1 MSTGERTRQ
10 PRWEIADVLAR
21 TDLAQLMDELAT
33 PATYNIRGRR
43 WHCPMP
49 DHDDQHASVTLHTDH
64 RGHER
69 WRCWS
74 GDHTHRGDA
83 IDLIVAT
90 QRVNRADAIAWLANR
105 AGMIADQPLP
115 PARRKPQR
123 ARPNVVPLDPSVVR
137 YVHACEKILWGRT
150 GAPVRDWLHARGF
163 DDDLLRVNQV
173 GADPGRSMMSRQRG
187 LPHGHSLAAT
197 FPALDPDGNVQYV
210 QARYLEPIGS
220 DKYDNPAG
228 SLGSNP
234 RLAWTRTA
242 DDRTTPGV
250 LLVTEGIPDALTA
263 AGAGYAA
270 VGILGSQAPD
280 DRVADVLA
288 RHAARTGRQLVAI
301 VDADTAGR
309 AWGARLAELL
319 TARDYPL
326 GVVEPPTGLDL
337 NAWSASTVSW
347 VTHIDVALPA
357 LAAPAFGR
365 ATSEPRSSENAPS
378 VL

>member
-1 MSTGERTRQ
+1 MGTGERTRQ

-21 TDLAQLMDELAT
+21 TDLTQLLDELAT
-33 PATYNIRGRR
+33 PATRSIRGRR

-49 DHDDQHASVTLHTDH
+49 DHDDQHASVTMHTDH

-74 GDHTHRGDA
+74 GDNTHRGDA

-105 AGMIADQPLP
+105 AGMIPDQPLP

-123 ARPNVVPLDPSVVR
+123 SRPSVVPLDASVVR
-137 YVHACEKILWGRT
+137 YVHACEKILWGNT

-163 DDDLLRVNQV
+163 DDDLLRANHV
-173 GADPGRSMMSRQRG
+173 GADPGRAMMSRQRG
-187 LPHGHSLAAT
+187 LPYGHSLAAT
-197 FPALDPDGNVQYV
+197 FPALDPESNVQYV

-234 RLAWTRTA
+234 RLAWTRTP
-242 DDRTTPGV
+242 DGHTTASV

-280 DRVADVLA
+280 DRVAMTLA
-288 RHAARTGRQLVAI
+288 GHAENSGQQMVAI
-301 VDADTAGR
+301 VDADPAGR
-309 AWGARLAELL
+309 AWGFRLAGLL
-319 TARDYPL
+319 EARGHIL
-326 GVVEPPTGLDL
+326 NVVEPPDGLDL
-337 NAWSASTVSW
+337 NGWASRCPLWT
-347 VTHIDVALPA
+347 TA
-357 LAAPAFGR
+357 LAA
-365 ATSEPRSSENAPS
+365 EPLHPIEPPETRLAP
-378 VL
+378 LTT

>member
-1 MSTGERTRQ
+1 MGTGERTRQ

-21 TDLAQLMDELAT
+21 TDLAQLLDELAT
-33 PATYNIRGRR
+33 PAARNIRGRR

-90 QRVNRADAIAWLANR
+90 QRTNRADAIAWLANR
-105 AGMIADQPLP
+105 AGMIPGQPLP

-123 ARPNVVPLDPSVVR
+123 ARPSVVPLDPSVVR
-137 YVHACEKILWGRT
+137 YVHACEKILWGHT
-150 GAPVRDWLHARGF
+150 GAPVRNWLHARGF
-163 DDDLLRVNQV
+163 DDDLLRANHV

-197 FPALDPDGNVQYV
+197 LPALDPDGNVQYV
-210 QARYLEPIGS
+210 QARFLEPVGS

-234 RLAWTRTA
+234 RLAWTRTP
-242 DDRTTPGV
+242 DGHTTPGV

-280 DRVADVLA
+280 DRVADILA
-288 RHAARTGRQLVAI
+288 RHAASTGRELIAI
-301 VDADTAGR
+301 VDADPAGR
-309 AWGARLAELL
+309 AWGERLCDLHASRGQTLEI
-319 TARDYPL
+319 
-326 GVVEPPTGLDL
+326 VEPPDGLDL
-337 NAWSASTVSW
+337 NAWALLNANWGSELSAALQQPAA
-347 VTHIDVALPA
+347 VA
-357 LAAPAFGR
+357 R
-365 ATSEPRSSENAPS
+365 ADLGWSPG
-378 VL
+378 

>member
-1 MSTGERTRQ
+1 M
-10 PRWEIADVLAR
+10 LAR
-21 TDLAQLMDELAT
+21 TDLAQLLDELAT
-33 PATYNIRGRR
+33 PATRSIRGRR

-49 DHDDQHASVTLHTDH
+49 DHDDQRASVTMHTDH

-74 GDHTHRGDA
+74 GDNTHRGDA

-105 AGMIADQPLP
+105 AGMIPDQPLP

-123 ARPNVVPLDPSVVR
+123 SRPSVVPLDPSVVR
-137 YVHACEKILWGRT
+137 YVHACEKILWGHT

-163 DDDLLRVNQV
+163 DDDLLRANHV
-173 GADPGRSMMSRQRG
+173 GADPGRAMMSRQRG

-197 FPALDPDGNVQYV
+197 FPALDSEGNVQYV

-234 RLAWTRTA
+234 RLAWTRTP
-242 DDRTTPGV
+242 DGRTTAGV

-280 DRVADVLA
+280 EGVADALFS
-288 RHAARTGRQLVAI
+288 HSMRTGRELIAVN
-301 VDADTAGR
+301 DADQAGR
-309 AWGARLAELL
+309 SWGGRLRDLL
-319 TARDYPL
+319 ATCSLQLRT
-326 GVVEPPTGLDL
+326 VEPPEGLDL
-337 NAWSASTVSW
+337 NSWAGSSGDWVKAVSPTPLRRTAEVSLRGPSA
-347 VTHIDVALPA
+347 
-357 LAAPAFGR
+357 G
-365 ATSEPRSSENAPS
+365 
-378 VL
+378 

>member
-1 MSTGERTRQ
+1 MGTGERTRQ

-21 TDLAQLMDELAT
+21 TDLTQLLDELAT
-33 PATYNIRGRR
+33 PATRSIRGRR

-49 DHDDQHASVTLHTDH
+49 DHDDQHASVTMHTDH

-74 GDHTHRGDA
+74 GDNTHRGDA

-105 AGMIADQPLP
+105 AGMIPDQPLP

-123 ARPNVVPLDPSVVR
+123 SRQSVVPLDPSVVR
-137 YVHACEKILWGRT
+137 YVHACEKILWGHT

-163 DDDLLRVNQV
+163 DDDILRANHV
-173 GADPGRSMMSRQRG
+173 GADPGRAKMSRQRG

-197 FPALDPDGNVQYV
+197 FPALDPEGNVQYV

-234 RLAWTRTA
+234 RLAWTRTP
-242 DDRTTPGV
+242 DGRTTAGV

-280 DRVADVLA
+280 DRVADVLV
-288 RHAARTGRQLVAI
+288 RQSRDSERRVIAVI
-301 VDADTAGR
+301 DADPAGK
-309 AWGARLAELL
+309 AWGAHLSDLLA
-319 TARDYPL
+319 ARGHAL
-326 GVVEPPTGLDL
+326 EILEPPSRLDL
-337 NAWSASTVSW
+337 NAWSLLTPGWSELLGPQHEDGRRSTCVDL
-347 VTHIDVALPA
+347 VDT
-357 LAAPAFGR
+357 
-365 ATSEPRSSENAPS
+365 
-378 VL
+378 

>member
-1 MSTGERTRQ
+1 
-10 PRWEIADVLAR
+10 
-21 TDLAQLMDELAT
+21 
-33 PATYNIRGRR
+33 
-43 WHCPMP
+43 MP
-49 DHDDQHASVTLHTDH
+49 DHDDQHASVTMHTDH

-74 GDHTHRGDA
+74 GDNTHRGDA

-105 AGMIADQPLP
+105 AGMIPDQPLP

-123 ARPNVVPLDPSVVR
+123 SRPSVVPLDPSVVR

-163 DDDLLRVNQV
+163 DDDLLRANHV
-173 GADPGRSMMSRQRG
+173 GADPGRSMMSRQGG

-210 QARYLEPIGS
+210 QARYLEPEGP
-220 DKYDNPAG
+220 KYDNPAS
-228 SLGSNP
+228 SLGTNP
-234 RLAWTRTA
+234 RLAWARTP
-242 DDRTTPGV
+242 DGCTTAGV

-280 DRVADVLA
+280 DQVADVLVRCA
-288 RHAARTGRQLVAI
+288 SRREGQLVAV
-301 VDADTAGR
+301 VDPDTSGR
-309 AWGARLAELL
+309 AWGARLTNLL
-319 TARDYPL
+319 TARDRPL
-326 GVVEPPTGLDL
+326 KVVEPPTGFDL
-337 NAWSASTVSW
+337 NAWASTTADWVS
-347 VTHIDVALPA
+347 A
-357 LAAPAFGR
+357 LAPETGSVPERPLDHLAF
-365 ATSEPRSSENAPS
+365 
-378 VL
+378 

>member
-1 MSTGERTRQ
+1 MGTGERTRQ

-21 TDLAQLMDELAT
+21 TDLTQLLDELAT
-33 PATYNIRGRR
+33 PATRSIRGRR

-49 DHDDQHASVTLHTDH
+49 DHDDQHASVTMHTDH

-74 GDHTHRGDA
+74 GDNTHRGDA

-105 AGMIADQPLP
+105 AGMIPDQPLP
-115 PARRKPQR
+115 PARREPQR
-123 ARPNVVPLDPSVVR
+123 AGPSVVPLDPSVVR
-137 YVHACEKILWGRT
+137 YVHACEKILWGHT

-163 DDDLLRVNQV
+163 DDDLLRANHV
-173 GADPGRSMMSRQRG
+173 GADPGRAMMSRRRG

-197 FPALDPDGNVQYV
+197 FPALDPEGNVQYV

-234 RLAWTRTA
+234 RLAWTRTP
-242 DDRTTPGV
+242 DGRTTAGV

-280 DRVADVLA
+280 DRVADVLV
-288 RHAARTGRQLVAI
+288 RHAGSSGRTLVAI
-301 VDADTAGR
+301 VDADSAGR
-309 AWGARLAELL
+309 AWGDRLVGLL
-319 TARDYPL
+319 ERRNQPL
-326 GVVEPPTGLDL
+326 DVVEPPEGLDL
-337 NAWSASTVSW
+337 NGWAIKDSRWTSASGSELLRP
-347 VTHIDVALPA
+347 IAPA
-357 LAAPAFGR
+357 LTR
-365 ATSEPRSSENAPS
+365 VEHLAT
-378 VL
+378 

>member
-1 MSTGERTRQ
+1 MGTSERTRQ

-21 TDLAQLMDELAT
+21 TDLSQLLDELAT
-33 PATYNIRGRR
+33 PATRNIRGRR

-90 QRVNRADAIAWLANR
+90 QRTTRADAIAWLAKR
-105 AGMIADQPLP
+105 AGMIPDQPLP

-123 ARPNVVPLDPSVVR
+123 ARPSVVPLDPSVVR

-163 DDDLLRVNQV
+163 DDDLLRANHV

-197 FPALDPDGNVQYV
+197 FPALDPNGNVQYV

-280 DRVADVLA
+280 DRVADVLVGRT
-288 RHAARTGRQLVAI
+288 RHVDQRIIAVI
-301 VDADTAGR
+301 DADPAGK
-309 AWGARLAELL
+309 AWGELL
-319 TARDYPL
+319 DDLLATRGSAL
-326 GVVEPPTGLDL
+326 EIIEPPSKLDL
-337 NAWSASTVSW
+337 NAWAMLTPGWSEVLGGQRYEVGRHST
-347 VTHIDVALPA
+347 HLDLPD
-357 LAAPAFGR
+357 
-365 ATSEPRSSENAPS
+365 T
-378 VL
+378 

>member
-1 MSTGERTRQ
+1 MGTGERTRQ

-21 TDLAQLMDELAT
+21 TDLSQLLDELAT
-33 PATYNIRGRR
+33 PATRNIRGRR

-90 QRVNRADAIAWLANR
+90 QRVNRGDAIAWLANR
-105 AGMIADQPLP
+105 AGMIPDQPLP
-115 PARRKPQR
+115 PARRKPPR
-123 ARPNVVPLDPSVVR
+123 APPSVVPLDPSVVR
-137 YVHACEKILWGRT
+137 YVHACEKILWGHT

-163 DDDLLRVNQV
+163 DDGLLRANHV

-187 LPHGHSLAAT
+187 LPHGRSLAAT

-210 QARYLEPIGS
+210 QSRYLEPVGS

-228 SLGSNP
+228 NLGSNP
-234 RLAWTRTA
+234 RLAWTRTP

-280 DRVADVLA
+280 QRVAKVLA
-288 RHAARTGRQLVAI
+288 RHAVQGDRKLIAVI
-301 VDADTAGR
+301 DSDPAGR
-309 AWGARLAELL
+309 AWGEHLGNLLA
-319 TARDYPL
+319 TYGIPL
-326 GVVEPPTGLDL
+326 EIVEPPNGLDL
-337 NAWSASTVSW
+337 NALAQ
-347 VTHIDVALPA
+347 THPDWHMDFEPGSPTRSQTAGRPA
-357 LAAPAFGR
+357 VGI
-365 ATSEPRSSENAPS
+365 SGQ
-378 VL
+378 

>member
-1 MSTGERTRQ
+1 MGTGERTRQ

-21 TDLAQLMDELAT
+21 TDLSQLLDELAT
-33 PATYNIRGRR
+33 PATHNIRGRR

-90 QRVNRADAIAWLANR
+90 QRTTRADAIAWLANR
-105 AGMIADQPLP
+105 AGMIPDQPLP

-137 YVHACEKILWGRT
+137 YVHACEKILWGHT

-163 DDDLLRVNQV
+163 EDDLLRANHV

-197 FPALDPDGNVQYV
+197 FPALDPDGHVQYV
-210 QARYLEPIGS
+210 QARYLKPIGS
-220 DKYDNPAG
+220 DKYDNPAS

-234 RLAWTRTA
+234 RLAWTRTP

-280 DRVADVLA
+280 DRVADVLVGRT
-288 RHAARTGRQLVAI
+288 RHVDQRIIAVI
-301 VDADTAGR
+301 DADPAGR
-309 AWGARLAELL
+309 AWGDHLSDLL
-319 TARDYPL
+319 ETRGTVLDIA
-326 GVVEPPTGLDL
+326 EPPNDLDL
-337 NAWSASTVSW
+337 NTWARLDPGWMNVLQSDVHLSRSRSDLMPSSTARSV
-347 VTHIDVALPA
+347 HDVLDD
-357 LAAPAFGR
+357 
-365 ATSEPRSSENAPS
+365 
-378 VL
+378 

>member
-1 MSTGERTRQ
+1 MGTGERTRQ

-21 TDLAQLMDELAT
+21 TDLTQLLDELAT
-33 PATYNIRGRR
+33 PATHSIRGRR

-49 DHDDQHASVTLHTDH
+49 DHDDQHASVTMHTDH

-105 AGMIADQPLP
+105 AGMIPDQPLP

-123 ARPNVVPLDPSVVR
+123 SRPSVVPLDPSVVR
-137 YVHACEKILWGRT
+137 YVHACEKILWGHT

-163 DDDLLRVNQV
+163 EDDLLRANHV
-173 GADPGRSMMSRQRG
+173 GADPGRAMMSRQRG

-197 FPALDPDGNVQYV
+197 FPALDPEGNVQYV

-234 RLAWTRTA
+234 RLAWTRTP
-242 DDRTTPGV
+242 DGHTTAGV

-280 DRVADVLA
+280 DRVADALV
-288 RHAARTGRQLVAI
+288 RHSTSTDRLLIAI
-301 VDADTAGR
+301 ADADSAGR
-309 AWGARLAELL
+309 AWSLRLTELVAARGGGL
-319 TARDYPL
+319 R
-326 GVVEPPTGLDL
+326 VIEPPDGQDL
-337 NAWSASTVSW
+337 NGWASEDRLWTSQVGVHSRNLIRPPQSRLE
-347 VTHIDVALPA
+347 H
-357 LAAPAFGR
+357 LA
-365 ATSEPRSSENAPS
+365 T
-378 VL
+378 

>member
-1 MSTGERTRQ
+1 MGTDERTRQ

-21 TDLAQLMDELAT
+21 TDLAQLLDELAT
-33 PATYNIRGRR
+33 PATRSIRGRR

-49 DHDDQHASVTLHTDH
+49 DHDDQHASVTMHTDH

-74 GDHTHRGDA
+74 GDNTHRGDA

-105 AGMIADQPLP
+105 AGLIPDQPLP

-123 ARPNVVPLDPSVVR
+123 ARPGVVPLDPSVAR

-150 GAPVRDWLHARGF
+150 GAAVRDWLHARGF
-163 DDDLLRVNQV
+163 DDDLLRANHV
-173 GADPGRSMMSRQRG
+173 GADPGRTMMSRRRG

-197 FPALDPDGNVQYV
+197 FPALDPEGNVQYV

-228 SLGSNP
+228 ILGSNP
-234 RLAWTRTA
+234 RLAWTRTP
-242 DDRTTPGV
+242 DGRTTAGV

-288 RHAARTGRQLVAI
+288 RHAASTGRQLVAV
-301 VDADTAGR
+301 VDADPAGR
-309 AWGARLAELL
+309 AWGEHLASLL
-319 TARDYPL
+319 SVRGRPL
-326 GVVEPPTGLDL
+326 VVIEPPGGLDL
-337 NAWSASTVSW
+337 NSWAS
-347 VTHIDVALPA
+347 VAPNWDNMLYQGRQQRVQLPM
-357 LAAPAFGR
+357 R
-365 ATSEPRSSENAPS
+365 DCQ
-378 VL
+378 V